1 VPGAHRRGQ
10 QFKPSLV
17 RVGLKVHHSVATV
30 ALDTLVGQRLAASAT
45 VRAGGEHAAPAAVTA
60 VAGEGIQ
67 LHRFVFMFSS
77 NRPSHPPLPILARAC
92 TRRRTLHPRRNS
104 SVSSERLATSAAGRH
119 RPGRPHDRQ
128 PR

>member
-1 VPGAHRRGQ
+1 MPGAHRRGQ

-67 LHRFVFMFSS
+67 LHWFVHQTGQSTHRS
-77 NRPSHPPLPILARAC
+77 PYLRAC
-92 TRRRTLHPRRNS
+92 TRRRVLHPRRNS
-104 SVSSERLATSAAGRH
+104 SVSSERLATSAAGRL